1 MATKR
6 TYINA
11 DEELVIKGQLTIEGN
26 VTQVETT
33 ETVTNLQGNV
43 FTINSDG
50 DNTAAILRLNSNG
63 SLATLSYT
71 DSGNISAEPGL
82 QGNLFVGSGQSIIID
97 GGGSIGGTGFTGN
110 LTGTASNADA
120 LTSAVTLN
128 LSGNAT
134 GSTSFINAGDSVTLP
149 VNLISSG
156 VSAGTYGTSNDVA
169 QITVDAQG
177 RITTASDVAINHDA
191 LLNFVADEHI
201 AHSSVNLTAGSGLTG
216 GGDITTSRSFNVVGG
231 TGITV
236 NANDIQTDD
245 SYIKGLLSASNG
257 VDYNSSTGAF
267 QAVESEIQHDS
278 LDGFVAN
285 EHINHSGVTLTA
297 GTGLTGG
304 GDITTSRSFNV
315 VGGDGITANAND
327 IEVDS
332 TVVRTSGNQSIAG
345 TKTFTGTVD
354 LSGATVPGFTVTGEL
369 SVTGNVN
376 SLNYVDLQVQNSE
389 IILNSNVAT
398 AQDAVIKNE
407 RGSTGNDTY
416 LKWDEGTSRWQFSNN
431 GSTDKDMLLM
441 SDFSGG
447 TGIAFNNG
455 AISTTDAD
463 IVHDNLSGFVANE
476 HIDHTTVSVTAGTGL
491 TGGGTIASTRTL
503 NVIGGDGIT
512 ANANDIE
519 VDSSVIR
526 TTGNQSLA
534 GDKTFTGKLILP
546 TTDVTTE
553 NAIFTDINEA
563 WVYVNGSK
571 KQITPTSSLGTAE
584 QANSSLTYSLAGST
598 TGTSTYELYAGKRT
612 VGVDDFH
619 AVKGLEEGTYT
630 SLSETATAVTIEADI
645 NAIKGAF
652 SVTDAG
658 GDGSL
663 AYNSG
668 TGVITY
674 TGPSAGET
682 RAHISATG
690 LIGFSAGG
698 VISTTADNYSHWSLD
713 TDTGSPQTVSST
725 NTVNILGGTG
735 IDVTHSGR
743 TITVTNT
750 NSADITAVGA
760 GAGLTGGGSSGGVT
774 LNVGEGTGISV
785 AADTISVDMSAFD
798 TGDLTEGSNLYYTDA
813 RARAAISETSTQ
825 LSYNST
831 TGVLT
836 YTQGNTDTVS
846 EGSSNLYYTVARANS
861 AIDARLPN
869 TDSLSEGSSNLYH
882 TTTRVR
888 SALSGSSGVNYNSS
902 TGAIT
907 ADSAEIRGLF
917 SASGDLS
924 YDSASGQFSF
934 TNDAGDI
941 ESVSITAGTGLT
953 GTASATSGAFS
964 TTLNVTGLTVSE
976 LAPTSLLTSS
986 ETFADSDTQLMTAKA
1001 IDDRIISKGYSTTTG
1016 TVTSV
1021 TGGSGLTGSITS
1033 SGSLAVGA
1041 GNYIL
1046 VGANDVG
1053 VDATSTNTANK
1064 VVARDGSGN
1073 FAAGTITATATQAQ
1087 YADLAEN
1094 YVADESYEPG
1104 TVLIIGGEKE
1114 VTVTDVAG
1122 SYKVVGVV
1130 STNPAYLMNSE
1141 ADGVAIA
1148 LRGRVPCKVTGNVN
1162 KGDVLVASN
1171 TPGYAMVGAS
1181 AHTLS
1186 PLQIVGRALETKTDA
1201 QPGIIEI
1208 IV

>member
-26 VTQVETT
+26 VTQIETT
-33 ETVTNLQGNV
+33 QQVTNLQGNV

-50 DNTAAILRLNSNG
+50 DNTPAILNLNSNG
-63 SLATLSYT
+63 TLGSLTFT
-71 DSGNISAEPGL
+71 DGGNIAAEPGL
-82 QGNLFVGSGQSIIID
+82 QGNLFVASGQSIIID
-97 GGGSIGGTGFTGN
+97 GGGSIGGSGFTGN

-120 LTSAVTLN
+120 LSSAVTLN

-149 VNLISSG
+149 VNLVNSG
-156 VSAGTYGTSNDVA
+156 VTAGTYGTSNDAA

-201 AHSSVNLTAGSGLTG
+201 AHSSVTLTAGAGLTG
-216 GGDITTSRSFNVVGG
+216 GGDITSSRTFDIVGG

-304 GDITTSRSFNV
+304 GDITTSRTFNV

-327 IEVDS
+327 IQVDS

-389 IILNSNVAT
+389 IILNSNVVT

-416 LKWDEGTSRWQFSNN
+416 LKWDEGTSRWQFSND
-431 GSTDKDMLLM
+431 GSTDNNMLLF
-441 SDFSGG
+441 SDFSASNGVDYNSS
-447 TGIAFNNG
+447 TGAFQ
-455 AISTTDAD
+455 AVESEIQ
-463 IVHDNLSGFVANE
+463 HDSLDGFVANE
-476 HIDHTTVSVTAGTGL
+476 HIDHTSVSITAGTGL

-519 VDSSVIR
+519 VDSTVIR

-534 GDKTFTGKLILP
+534 GVKTFTGELLLP

-553 NAIFTDINEA
+553 NAIFTDSNEA

-584 QANSSLTYSLAGST
+584 QANSSLSYSLVGST

-612 VGVDDFH
+612 IGVDDFH
-619 AVKGLEEGTYT
+619 AIKGLEEGTYT

-645 NAIKGAF
+645 SAIRGAF
-652 SVTDAG
+652 SVIDNG

-663 AYNSG
+663 SYNSG

-674 TGPSAGET
+674 TGPSASDIRSHFSG
-682 RAHISATG
+682 TG
-690 LIGFSAGG
+690 LIAYNSGTG
-698 VISTTADNYSHWSLD
+698 VISTSADNYGNWNFD
-713 TDTGSPQTVSST
+713 TDTSSSESVSSG
-725 NTVNILGGTG
+725 NLVSILGGSG
-735 IDVTHSGR
+735 IDVTHSGK

-750 NSADITAVGA
+750 NSADITGVIA
-760 GAGLTGGGSSGGVT
+760 GSGLSGGGLSGTVT
-774 LNVGEGTGISV
+774 LDIGAGTGISV

-798 TGDLTEGSNLYYTDA
+798 TDDLAEGTNKYYTDARVRAAISATNGSAGYNSATGVFSIPNSTSHIGEGSNLYYTDA
-813 RARAAISETSTQ
+813 RARNAIS
-825 LSYNST
+825 
-831 TGVLT
+831 V
-836 YTQGNTDTVS
+836 
-846 EGSSNLYYTVARANS
+846 
-861 AIDARLPN
+861 
-869 TDSLSEGSSNLYH
+869 
-882 TTTRVR
+882 
-888 SALSGSSGVNYNSS
+888 
-902 TGAIT
+902 
-907 ADSAEIRGLF
+907 
-917 SASGDLS
+917 SGDLS
-924 YDSASGQFSF
+924 YNSATGVISF

-953 GTASATSGAFS
+953 GTASASSGAFS

-1016 TVTSV
+1016 TVTQV
-1021 TGGSGLTGSITS
+1021 NGGSGLTGSVTT

-1073 FAAGTITATATQAQ
+1073 FAAGTITATATKAQ

-1104 TVLIIGGEKE
+1104 TVLVIGGKHE
-1114 VTVTDVAG
+1114 VSVTDEAG

-1130 STNPAYLMNSE
+1130 STDPAHLMNVDCE
-1141 ADGVAIA
+1141 GEHVVAVA

-1162 KGDVLVASN
+1162 KGDVLITSD
-1171 TPGYAMVGAS
+1171 TPGFAMVGAM

-1186 PLQIVGRALETKTDA
+1186 PLQIVGRSLETKTDA
-1201 QPGIIEI
+1201 MPGVVEI

>member
-97 GGGSIGGTGFTGN
+97 GGGSIGGSGFTGN

-120 LTSAVTLN
+120 LSSAVTLN

-134 GSTSFINAGDSVTLP
+134 GSTSFINAGQSVTLP

-416 LKWDEGTSRWQFSNN
+416 LKWDEGTSRWQFSND

-553 NAIFTDINEA
+553 NAIFTDVNEA

-668 TGVITY
+668 TGVFTY
-674 TGPSAGET
+674 SG
-682 RAHISATG
+682 ISDAQVRGKISGTG
-690 LIGFSAGG
+690 LISYNSGTG
-698 VISTTADNYSHWSLD
+698 VVSTTADNYSHWSLD

-735 IDVTHSGR
+735 IDVTHSGQ

-750 NSADITAVGA
+750 NSADITSVGA

-774 LNVGEGTGISV
+774 LNVGGGTGISV

-798 TGDLTEGSNLYYTDA
+798 TGDLTEGSNLYYTTA
-813 RARAAISETSTQ
+813 RARSAISENSTQ
-825 LSYNST
+825 LSYNSSS
-831 TGVLT
+831 GVLT
-836 YTQGNTDTVS
+836 YTQGNTDTVA
-846 EGSSNLYYTVARANS
+846 EGSSNLYFT
-861 AIDARLPN
+861 DAR
-869 TDSLSEGSSNLYH
+869 S
-882 TTTRVR
+882 R
-888 SALSGSSGVNYNSS
+888 A
-902 TGAIT
+902 AI
-907 ADSAEIRGLF
+907 SV
-917 SASGDLS
+917 SGDLS
-924 YDSASGQFSF
+924 YNTGTGVISYTRGP
-934 TNDAGDI
+934 GDI
-941 ESVSITAGTGLT
+941 TNVSAGIGLNGGGSSGSVILDVADLT
-953 GTASATSGAFS
+953 VDEIASA
-964 TTLNVTGLTVSE
+964 
-976 LAPTSLLTSS
+976 SLLTSS
-986 ETFADSDTQLMTAKA
+986 DTFASTNTTLMTAKA
-1001 IDDRIISKGYSTTTG
+1001 IDDLIKGYNYSTTTG
-1016 TVTSV
+1016 TVTQVS
-1021 TGGSGLTGSITS
+1021 GGSGLTGSVTT

-1053 VDATSTNTANK
+1053 VDATSTNTASK
-1064 VVARDGSGN
+1064 VVARDASGN

-1094 YVADESYEPG
+1094 YVADAEYEPG
-1104 TVLIIGGEKE
+1104 TVLVIGGEHE
-1114 VTVTDVAG
+1114 VTVTNEAG
-1122 SYKVVGVV
+1122 SYKAVGVV
-1130 STNPAYLMNSE
+1130 STDPAHLMNVNCE
-1141 ADGVAIA
+1141 GEHVVAVA
-1148 LRGRVPCKVTGNVN
+1148 LRGRVPCKVIGNVN
-1162 KGDVLVASN
+1162 KGDVLVASD
-1171 TPGYAMVGAS
+1171 TPGYAMVGAIS
-1181 AHTLS
+1181 HTLS
-1186 PLQIVGRALETKTDA
+1186 SLQIIGRALETKKDA
-1201 QPGIIEI
+1201 QPGIVEI